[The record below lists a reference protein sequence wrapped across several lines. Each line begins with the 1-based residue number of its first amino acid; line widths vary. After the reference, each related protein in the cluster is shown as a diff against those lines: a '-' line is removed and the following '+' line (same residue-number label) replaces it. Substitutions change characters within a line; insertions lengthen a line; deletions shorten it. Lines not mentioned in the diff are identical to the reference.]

1 MIEVDPLIL
10 SKAINDWESTAPM
23 QDLLNSAA
31 LRKHMLDKY
40 GINVGAFMNQCSI
53 VDEKKYMMCIL
64 RWAE

>member
-40 GINVGAFMNQCSI
+40 GIKIGSFMTECSI

-64 RWAE
+64 RWS

>member
-1 MIEVDPLIL
+1 MIEVDPRIL

-31 LRKHMLDKY
+31 LRKHMLDKH
-40 GINVGAFMNQCSI
+40 GIKIGTFMTECSI

-64 RWAE
+64 RWS